1 MDQPLAETL
10 ELDDPRVASSLDAEN
25 PLPEVASTGAPSDP
39 AGLLERISATLEQLH
54 GNFLT
59 RAAQDTFRE
68 RQIDRLHAEVQDHRA
83 DLLGQ
88 LERPVLLGLIRLH
101 DDLGRTVEALRRR
114 DPETLTVATVF
125 AAFEGFQE
133 DIELLLGEHQVER
146 YETPDPRFDPKR
158 QTAVRTVLATLLE
171 EAGGIAGRVRPGF
184 VRGDFI
190 LQKERVAVFAAA
202 VKPSNLESG
211 AES

>member
-1 MDQPLAETL
+1 MEETLGETL
-10 ELDDPRVASSLDAEN
+10 EIDGPLGELASGPDDPLVDETVPRDA
-25 PLPEVASTGAPSDP
+25 AART
-39 AGLLERISATLEQLH
+39 ATLDRIAESLE
-54 GNFLT
+54 NLRNAFFE

-68 RQIDRLHAEVQDHRA
+68 RQIDRLHAEVLEHRS

-114 DPETLTVATVF
+114 DPETLAVETVLTAF
-125 AAFEGFQE
+125 AGFQE
-133 DIELLLGEHQVER
+133 DLELLLGQYQVER
-146 YETPDPRFDPKR
+146 YETPEERFDARR
-158 QTAVRTVLATLLE
+158 QTAVRTFAATGPE
-171 EAGGIAGRVRPGF
+171 EVGAIAERVRPGF
-184 VRGDFI
+184 VRGEFI
-190 LQKERVAVFAAA
+190 LQKERVAVFAAT